1 MIKEQHKQKI
11 TISYSDNMTY
21 NYKKVKIPF
30 LKIMDLVK
38 SDFNYSA
45 GTFENGHRK
54 ADNYLNYSDLII
66 LDIDEGLTIKEAK
79 KIFEPFDYILATTKS
94 HQKQKDKKA
103 PCDRFRIILPT
114 DTPITLNKEEYTQMM
129 TEVHNEYNFVD
140 KSCKDASR
148 FYYPTKDAEVF
159 IHGGFCNFYWED
171 YWEKAK
177 PSEEIEKRLKD
188 FKSNYIGYT
197 KVDSSKNHEY
207 TMEHIDVVRNM
218 CGTEKILEKLKVNE
232 KMVSGQRNTTLYSYV
247 RYFED
252 LGMSADEIKNNILWI
267 NANSNGISEDEI
279 EKTIFKRLK

>member
-1 MIKEQHKQKI
+1 MILEQHKQKV

-21 NYKKVKIPF
+21 NYKSVKIPF
-30 LKIMDLVK
+30 VKIMDLVK
-38 SDFNYSA
+38 SNFNYSA

-79 KIFEPFDYILATTKS
+79 KIFCAFDYILATTKS

-129 TEVHNEYNFVD
+129 AEVHKEFNFVD
-140 KSCKDASR
+140 TSCKDASR
-148 FYYPTKDAEVF
+148 FYYPTKDAKVY

-177 PSEEIEKRLKD
+177 QKQIEQKQKRYIVSNVVDYDNTSIKQGTNESKLRYLRKFAGKQEFLNY
-188 FKSNYIGYT
+188 FKT
-197 KVDSSKNHEY
+197 Q
-207 TMEHIDVVRNM
+207 
-218 CGTEKILEKLKVNE
+218 EKFC
-232 KMVSGQRNTTLYSYV
+232 SGNRNTFLFSV
-247 RYFED
+247 AKHLQEI
-252 LGMSADEIKNNILWI
+252 GMNDIEIKQNTLWV
-267 NANSNGISEDEI
+267 NSQGDSISDSEI
-279 EKTIFKRLK
+279 EKTVFRSIKL